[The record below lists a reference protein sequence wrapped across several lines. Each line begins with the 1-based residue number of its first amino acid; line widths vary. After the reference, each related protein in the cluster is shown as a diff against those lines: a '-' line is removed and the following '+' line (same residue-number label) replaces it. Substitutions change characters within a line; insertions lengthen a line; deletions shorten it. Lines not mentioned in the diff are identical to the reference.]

1 MNKFEQLKNKLTQL
15 ETKDKNFKNFGSE
28 LHKYQLNPCL
38 SEAEIQAFEAKN
50 RITLP
55 DDYRNFLL
63 EVGNGGAGPGCYG
76 LVKLEV
82 NKEISEGENDYYLSQ
97 PFLLKKAWNCPHL
110 LNPGEEFVDIDEDK
124 LTQGTMYVANYGCDI
139 HSRLVI
145 TGEQRGTI
153 WINDCGSDGGIYP
166 CSLQIASFYHYE
178 GYVIEEEELESV
190 LSEPALSFYDWY
202 DNWLDKSLEADYI

>member
-1 MNKFEQLKNKLTQL
+1 MNKFDRLKNKLTQL
-15 ETKDKNFKNFGSE
+15 ATKDKNFKNFGSE

-63 EVGNGGAGPGCYG
+63 EVGNGGAGPGDG
-76 LVKLEV
+76 LRKLEV
-82 NKEISEGENDYYLSQ
+82 DKEMSTAENDYYLSQ
-97 PFLLKKAWNCPHL
+97 PFLLMKAWNYPGL
-110 LNPGEEFVDIDEDK
+110 LNPGYEFVDINEDK

-145 TGEQRGTI
+145 TGDQRGTI

-166 CSLQIASFYHYE
+166 CSLQIGSFYHSE
-178 GYVIEEEELESV
+178 MVEDEELEPA
-190 LSEPALSFYDWY
+190 LSEPPLSFYDWY